1 MTYSIERVEWKDH
14 GDVVSELLAG
24 TFPGVP
30 TTRYAWLHERNPAG
44 PGGLWLA
51 RAADGRPVGTAA
63 LHARHV
69 VVDGWTYLAGLAT
82 NFAVEPAARGFGPA
96 LALQRAVVA
105 ACEAGEFAFIYGFPN
120 RAAKAVFER
129 LGYVPGRTRRLARL
143 LRSRPYLQRSA
154 RAASLAPVLARP
166 VDLAMQ
172 LLSRET
178 YRRLPRGARLERVEA
193 FDASFDAFWARLRSD
208 HAIVADRDAEYMN
221 WRYAQWPTRRYDLTV
236 LRRGAEVTATAVS
249 YTIGDVVYVAELFA
263 LDPASFE
270 GLLAPFLRAQRRA
283 GACAVSLILL
293 GDVDF
298 AGRLARYGFRQRDV
312 ERSMM
317 VYVPAGSPLRS
328 RLHRTDR
335 WTLFEGDIL

>member
-1 MTYSIERVEWKDH
+1 MSYSIERVEWKDH
-14 GDVVSELLAG
+14 GDVASELLSRS
-24 TFPGVP
+24 FPDVP

-69 VVDGWTYLAGLAT
+69 VVDGWPYLAGLAT
-82 NFAVEPAARGFGPA
+82 NFAVEPGARGFGPA

-154 RAASLAPVLARP
+154 RAASVAAVLAGP
-166 VDLAMQ
+166 LDLAMQ

-178 YRRLPRGARLERVEA
+178 YRLPPRGTRLQRVEG
-193 FDASFDAFWARLRSD
+193 FDAFWARLRTR
-208 HAIVADRDAEYMN
+208 HAIIADRDAEYMN
-221 WRYAQWPTRRYDLTV
+221 WRYVQWPTRQYDLTV

-249 YTIGDVVYVAELFA
+249 YVIGDVVYIAELLA
-263 LDPASFE
+263 LDPAACE

-283 GACAVSLILL
+283 GACAVSQILL

-298 AGRLARYGFRQRDV
+298 AGRLARYGFRLRDV

-317 VYVPAGSPLRS
+317 VYVPPASPLRS
-328 RLHRTDR
+328 RLHHTGR